1 MASVAVQFHT
11 LRFSYISFIGYVE
24 GCTNTNRCSASAKKT
39 APLSFSA
46 EKAHFYDLL
55 AVTSIQ
61 VTRHSGVA

>member
-1 MASVAVQFHT
+1 MVSVTMQFHM
-11 LRFSYISFIGYVE
+11 LSSLQISFIGYVE